1 MLGVKQY
8 EYEGRQS
15 GIRILVAIS
24 RVRST
29 KKSCYYKPSSELVL
43 RIFNNIKEPHMNTK
57 VLTTLEYTKII
68 DLLTEK
74 SDSEPG
80 KKLCRELVPSTDL
93 SAIRTAQR
101 ETKDALA
108 RLFRIGSTSFGS
120 NRDLGFSIRSLE
132 IGSSLSMSELL
143 KLASFLDN
151 VSRIKTYG
159 KKEREDLP
167 NDSLD
172 AYFEGLTPMTQL
184 ANEINRCI
192 LSEEE
197 MADDAS
203 PRLKSIRRSKLSTN
217 EKIHSQL
224 TSMVNGAYRTFLQDA
239 VITMR
244 DNRYCIPVKAEY
256 KSQVSGMVHDQS
268 STGSTF
274 FIEPAAVVNLNNQ
287 LKELDLQEQE
297 EIEVIL
303 GDLSSQAAVHT
314 SELAADQKIMTTL
327 DFIFA
332 KAKLAM
338 EQNATEPIFNTEHYI
353 QIRKG
358 RHPLLDKKKAVPI
371 DVRLG
376 KDFDLLVITGPNTG
390 GKTVSLKTVGLFT
403 LMGQAGLHIP
413 ALDRSELSIFSEVYA
428 DIGDEQS
435 IEQSLSTFSSHMT
448 RVVHILQHA
457 DADSLCL
464 FDELGAGTD
473 PTEGAALAIAILNY
487 LHDRGIRTMA
497 TTHYSELKI
506 YALSTNFVENACCEF
521 DVETLRPTYRLLIGI
536 PGKSNAFAISSKLGL
551 SDEII
556 HAAKEQ
562 ISKEDES
569 FEDVIADLEQSRVTI
584 EKEQQEIAEYK
595 ERIRTLQEQLQ
606 KKNEKI
612 DQAKDKILRDANE
625 KARAILQE
633 AKDVA
638 DETIRDFN
646 KAGAS
651 ADIKELEKKRQ
662 KVRDKI
668 NEKNGKLALGNTQ
681 KKPADQKTVDPKK
694 LKKGDSV
701 KIISMNLKGIV
712 NTLPDARGNL
722 FVQCGIM
729 RMQTNVNDLVPVKEE
744 TITAPALQRTNT
756 GKLKM
761 SKSFSVSSE
770 INLLGCTVDEA
781 IAKLDKY
788 LDDAYLAH
796 LPSVRVVHGKGTGAL
811 RSAVQSH
818 LKRLKYVK
826 EYRLGE
832 YGEGDAG
839 VTIVTFK

>member
-1 MLGVKQY
+1 
-8 EYEGRQS
+8 
-15 GIRILVAIS
+15 
-24 RVRST
+24 
-29 KKSCYYKPSSELVL
+29 
-43 RIFNNIKEPHMNTK
+43 MNTK

-74 SDSEPG
+74 ADSEPG
-80 KKLCRELVPSTDL
+80 KKLCRDLVPSTDL

-151 VSRIKTYG
+151 VNRIKTYG

-338 EQNATEPIFNTEHYI
+338 EQNATEPIFNTEQYI

-811 RSAVQSH
+811 RNAVQSH

>member
-1 MLGVKQY
+1 
-8 EYEGRQS
+8 
-15 GIRILVAIS
+15 
-24 RVRST
+24 
-29 KKSCYYKPSSELVL
+29 
-43 RIFNNIKEPHMNTK
+43 MNTK

-74 SDSEPG
+74 ADSEPG
-80 KKLCRELVPSTDL
+80 KKLCRDLVPSTDL

-167 NDSLD
+167 NDNLD

-203 PRLKSIRRSKLSTN
+203 PKLKSIRRSKLSTN

-612 DQAKDKILRDANE
+612 DQAKDKILRDVNE

-811 RSAVQSH
+811 RNAVQSH

>member
-1 MLGVKQY
+1 
-8 EYEGRQS
+8 
-15 GIRILVAIS
+15 
-24 RVRST
+24 
-29 KKSCYYKPSSELVL
+29 
-43 RIFNNIKEPHMNTK
+43 MNTK

-74 SDSEPG
+74 ADSEPG

-151 VSRIKTYG
+151 VNRIKTYG

-556 HAAKEQ
+556 NAAKEQ

-606 KKNEKI
+606 RKNEKI
-612 DQAKDKILRDANE
+612 DQAKDRILRDANE

-646 KAGAS
+646 KVGAS

-668 NEKNGKLALGNTQ
+668 NEKNGKLALGNNQ
-681 KKPADQKTVDPKK
+681 KKPANQKTVDPKK

-729 RMQTNVNDLVPVKEE
+729 RMQTNINDLVPVKEE

>member
-1 MLGVKQY
+1 
-8 EYEGRQS
+8 
-15 GIRILVAIS
+15 
-24 RVRST
+24 
-29 KKSCYYKPSSELVL
+29 
-43 RIFNNIKEPHMNTK
+43 MNTK

-74 SDSEPG
+74 ADSEPG

-151 VSRIKTYG
+151 VNRIKTYG

-556 HAAKEQ
+556 NAAKEQ

-606 KKNEKI
+606 RKNEKI

-646 KAGAS
+646 KVGAS

-668 NEKNGKLALGNTQ
+668 NEKNGKLALGNNQ
-681 KKPADQKTVDPKK
+681 KKPANQKTVDPKK
-694 LKKGDSV
+694 LKKGESV

-729 RMQTNVNDLVPVKEE
+729 RMQTNINDLVPVKEE

>member
-1 MLGVKQY
+1 
-8 EYEGRQS
+8 
-15 GIRILVAIS
+15 
-24 RVRST
+24 
-29 KKSCYYKPSSELVL
+29 
-43 RIFNNIKEPHMNTK
+43 MNTK

-74 SDSEPG
+74 ADSEPG

-151 VSRIKTYG
+151 VNRIKTYG

-224 TSMVNGAYRTFLQDA
+224 TSMVNGAYRTFLQDS

-556 HAAKEQ
+556 NAAKEQ

-606 KKNEKI
+606 RKNEKI

-668 NEKNGKLALGNTQ
+668 NEKNGKLALGNNQ
-681 KKPADQKTVDPKK
+681 KKPANQKTVDPKK

-729 RMQTNVNDLVPVKEE
+729 RMQTNINDLVPVKEE

>member
-1 MLGVKQY
+1 
-8 EYEGRQS
+8 
-15 GIRILVAIS
+15 
-24 RVRST
+24 
-29 KKSCYYKPSSELVL
+29 
-43 RIFNNIKEPHMNTK
+43 MNTK
-57 VLTTLEYTKII
+57 VLTTLEYNKII

-74 SDSEPG
+74 ADSEPG

-159 KKEREDLP
+159 KKEREDFP

-556 HAAKEQ
+556 NAAKEQ

-584 EKEQQEIAEYK
+584 EKEQQEIADYK

-633 AKDVA
+633 AKDIA

-668 NEKNGKLALGNTQ
+668 NEKNGKLALGNNQ
-681 KKPADQKTVDPKK
+681 KKPANQKTVDPKK

-712 NTLPDARGNL
+712 NTLPDAKGNL

-729 RMQTNVNDLVPVKEE
+729 RMQTNINDLVPVKEE

>member
-1 MLGVKQY
+1 
-8 EYEGRQS
+8 
-15 GIRILVAIS
+15 
-24 RVRST
+24 
-29 KKSCYYKPSSELVL
+29 
-43 RIFNNIKEPHMNTK
+43 MNTK

-74 SDSEPG
+74 ADSEPG

-556 HAAKEQ
+556 NAAKEQ

-668 NEKNGKLALGNTQ
+668 NEKNGKLALGNNQ
-681 KKPADQKTVDPKK
+681 KKPANQKTVDPKK

-729 RMQTNVNDLVPVKEE
+729 RMQTNINDLVPVKEE

-788 LDDAYLAH
+788 LDDAYLSH

>member
-1 MLGVKQY
+1 
-8 EYEGRQS
+8 
-15 GIRILVAIS
+15 
-24 RVRST
+24 
-29 KKSCYYKPSSELVL
+29 
-43 RIFNNIKEPHMNTK
+43 MNTK

-74 SDSEPG
+74 ADSEPG

-151 VSRIKTYG
+151 VNRIKTYG

-428 DIGDEQS
+428 DIGDEES

-556 HAAKEQ
+556 NAAKEQ

-646 KAGAS
+646 KVGAS

-668 NEKNGKLALGNTQ
+668 NEKNGKLALGNNQ
-681 KKPADQKTVDPKK
+681 KKPANQKTVDPKK

-729 RMQTNVNDLVPVKEE
+729 RMQTNINDLVPVKEE

>member
-1 MLGVKQY
+1 
-8 EYEGRQS
+8 
-15 GIRILVAIS
+15 
-24 RVRST
+24 
-29 KKSCYYKPSSELVL
+29 
-43 RIFNNIKEPHMNTK
+43 MNTK

-74 SDSEPG
+74 ADSEPG
-80 KKLCRELVPSTDL
+80 KKLCRDLVPSTDL

-151 VSRIKTYG
+151 VNRIKTYG

-303 GDLSSQAAVHT
+303 SDLSSQAAVHT

-521 DVETLRPTYRLLIGI
+521 DMETLRPTYRLLIGI

-633 AKDVA
+633 AKDV
-638 DETIRDFN
+638 RRN
-646 KAGAS
+646 H
-651 ADIKELEKKRQ
+651 
-662 KVRDKI
+662 
-668 NEKNGKLALGNTQ
+668 
-681 KKPADQKTVDPKK
+681 P
-694 LKKGDSV
+694 
-701 KIISMNLKGIV
+701 
-712 NTLPDARGNL
+712 
-722 FVQCGIM
+722 
-729 RMQTNVNDLVPVKEE
+729 
-744 TITAPALQRTNT
+744 
-756 GKLKM
+756 
-761 SKSFSVSSE
+761 
-770 INLLGCTVDEA
+770 
-781 IAKLDKY
+781 
-788 LDDAYLAH
+788 
-796 LPSVRVVHGKGTGAL
+796 
-811 RSAVQSH
+811 
-818 LKRLKYVK
+818 
-826 EYRLGE
+826 
-832 YGEGDAG
+832 
-839 VTIVTFK
+839 

>member
-1 MLGVKQY
+1 
-8 EYEGRQS
+8 
-15 GIRILVAIS
+15 
-24 RVRST
+24 
-29 KKSCYYKPSSELVL
+29 
-43 RIFNNIKEPHMNTK
+43 MNTK
-57 VLTTLEYTKII
+57 VLTTLEYNKII

-74 SDSEPG
+74 ADSEPG
-80 KKLCRELVPSTDL
+80 KKLCRDLVPSTDL

-159 KKEREDLP
+159 KKEREDFP

-224 TSMVNGAYRTFLQDA
+224 TSMVNGTYRTFLQDA

-457 DADSLCL
+457 DADSMCL

-556 HAAKEQ
+556 NAAKEQ

-668 NEKNGKLALGNTQ
+668 NEKNGKLALGNNQ
-681 KKPADQKTVDPKK
+681 KKPANQKTVDPKK

-811 RSAVQSH
+811 RNAVQSH

>member
-1 MLGVKQY
+1 
-8 EYEGRQS
+8 
-15 GIRILVAIS
+15 
-24 RVRST
+24 
-29 KKSCYYKPSSELVL
+29 
-43 RIFNNIKEPHMNTK
+43 MNTK
-57 VLTTLEYTKII
+57 VLTTLEYNKII

-74 SDSEPG
+74 ADSEPG
-80 KKLCRELVPSTDL
+80 KKLCRDLVPSTDL

-167 NDSLD
+167 NDNLD

-203 PRLKSIRRSKLSTN
+203 PKLKSIRRSKLSTN

-457 DADSLCL
+457 NADSLCL

-668 NEKNGKLALGNTQ
+668 NEKNRKLALGNTQ

>member
-1 MLGVKQY
+1 
-8 EYEGRQS
+8 
-15 GIRILVAIS
+15 
-24 RVRST
+24 
-29 KKSCYYKPSSELVL
+29 
-43 RIFNNIKEPHMNTK
+43 MNTK
-57 VLTTLEYTKII
+57 VLTTLEYNKII

-74 SDSEPG
+74 ADSEPG
-80 KKLCRELVPSTDL
+80 KKLCRDLVPSTDL
-93 SAIRTAQR
+93 STIRTAQR

-203 PRLKSIRRSKLSTN
+203 PKLKSIRRSKLSTN

-811 RSAVQSH
+811 RNAVQSH

>member
-1 MLGVKQY
+1 
-8 EYEGRQS
+8 
-15 GIRILVAIS
+15 
-24 RVRST
+24 
-29 KKSCYYKPSSELVL
+29 
-43 RIFNNIKEPHMNTK
+43 MNTK
-57 VLTTLEYTKII
+57 VLTTLEYNKII

-74 SDSEPG
+74 ADSEPG
-80 KKLCRELVPSTDL
+80 KKLCRDLVPSTDL
-93 SAIRTAQR
+93 STIRTAQR

-197 MADDAS
+197 MTDDAS
-203 PRLKSIRRSKLSTN
+203 PKLKSIRRSKLSTN

>member
-1 MLGVKQY
+1 
-8 EYEGRQS
+8 
-15 GIRILVAIS
+15 
-24 RVRST
+24 
-29 KKSCYYKPSSELVL
+29 
-43 RIFNNIKEPHMNTK
+43 MNTK
-57 VLTTLEYTKII
+57 VLTTLEYNKII

-74 SDSEPG
+74 ADSEPG
-80 KKLCRELVPSTDL
+80 KKLCRDLVPSTDL

-159 KKEREDLP
+159 KKEREDFP

-314 SELAADQKIMTTL
+314 SELAADQKIMPTL

-811 RSAVQSH
+811 RNAVQSH

>member
-1 MLGVKQY
+1 
-8 EYEGRQS
+8 
-15 GIRILVAIS
+15 
-24 RVRST
+24 
-29 KKSCYYKPSSELVL
+29 
-43 RIFNNIKEPHMNTK
+43 MNAK
-57 VLTTLEYTKII
+57 VLTTLEYNKII

-74 SDSEPG
+74 ADSEPG
-80 KKLCRELVPSTDL
+80 KKLCRDLVPSTDL

-457 DADSLCL
+457 DTDSLCL

-556 HAAKEQ
+556 NAAKEQ

-681 KKPADQKTVDPKK
+681 KKPSGQKTVDPKK

-712 NTLPDARGNL
+712 NTLPDAKGNL

-729 RMQTNVNDLVPVKEE
+729 RMQTNINDLVPVKEE

>member
-1 MLGVKQY
+1 
-8 EYEGRQS
+8 
-15 GIRILVAIS
+15 
-24 RVRST
+24 
-29 KKSCYYKPSSELVL
+29 
-43 RIFNNIKEPHMNTK
+43 MNTK

-74 SDSEPG
+74 ADSEPG

-197 MADDAS
+197 LADDAS

-556 HAAKEQ
+556 NAAKEQ

-668 NEKNGKLALGNTQ
+668 NEKNGKLALGNNQ
-681 KKPADQKTVDPKK
+681 KKPANQKTVDPKK

-729 RMQTNVNDLVPVKEE
+729 RMQTNINDLVPVKEE